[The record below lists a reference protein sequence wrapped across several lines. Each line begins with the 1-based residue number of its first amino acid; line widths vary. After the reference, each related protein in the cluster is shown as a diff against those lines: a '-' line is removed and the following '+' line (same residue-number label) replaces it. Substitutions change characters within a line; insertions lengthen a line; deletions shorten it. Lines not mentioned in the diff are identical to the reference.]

1 MLYLSPR
8 LASATLVKL
17 QTMTLQELEQHIL
30 EKPKPEGL
38 EDLSNNLVFG
48 EGDSDAKLMIVG
60 EAPGEDEDLSG
71 RPFVGRAGQLLD
83 KILESV
89 QMNRDNIYITNM
101 VKYRP
106 PNNRNPTPQETL
118 VSEPLLLEQI
128 RLIRPQIIATLGN
141 VPTQYFLKTKDGI
154 TKTHGQWFEWHEIKI
169 MPLFHPAYLLRNPG
183 RERGGP
189 KWQMWEDMKKLKAVL
204 DTLPPKPTG
213 QLVIDRT
220 EQSGLF

>member
-1 MLYLSPR
+1 
-8 LASATLVKL
+8 
-17 QTMTLQELEQHIL
+17 MTLQELEQQTL
-30 EKPKPEGL
+30 TALKLEGL
-38 EDLSNNLVFG
+38 EDLSDNLVFG
-48 EGDSDAKLMIVG
+48 EGNSDAKLMIVG

-89 QMNRDNIYITNM
+89 AMNRDDIYITNM

-128 RLIRPQIIATLGN
+128 KLIRPQVIATLGN

-154 TKTHGQWFEWHEIKI
+154 TKTHGQWFEWHDMKVF
-169 MPLFHPAYLLRNPG
+169 PLFHPAYLLRNPS
-183 RERGGP
+183 RERGSP
-189 KWQMWEDMKKLKAVL
+189 KWQMWEDMKELKKVL
-204 DTLPPKPTG
+204 DALGPKPTG
-213 QLVIDRT
+213 QLIIDRT